1 MTLNEFIEDAF
12 RQEKEFLTA
21 AVTDLTPAELAWRA
35 GPEANPAGWI
45 LWHMLRVEDMWFQ
58 FFIQRKPEIWER
70 DGWNDKFG
78 LPTRDNGF
86 GHTQEQVSEFP
97 ALDRDELMLYGDAVR
112 VETLEYLKGLAP
124 DDFNVVP
131 REQRPEMSVGA
142 IFRQVVGELFQHQ
155 GHISYLKG
163 LQRPGS

>member
-12 RQEKEFLTA
+12 KQEKEFLTV
-21 AVTDLTPAELAWRA
+21 AVSDLTPAELAWRA
-35 GPEANPAGWI
+35 GPEANPIGWI
-45 LWHMLRVEDMWFQ
+45 LWHMLRVEDMWFK

-70 DGWNDKFG
+70 DGWNEKFG

-86 GHTQEQVSEFP
+86 GHTLEQVAEFP
-97 ALDRDELMLYGDAVR
+97 ALDRDELMRYGDAVR
-112 VETLEYLKGLAP
+112 GETLEYLKGLAP
-124 DDFNVVP
+124 DDFIVVP